1 MKKVIYVLL
10 LSIFLQPSFA
20 RDSEPKIIGEFFYI
34 AGGTGVS
41 EYMVPVSIELMTYQ
55 KVRFGYTLV
64 AKGGVS
70 NHPGISL
77 ADDKNENQISIY
89 YIMLNCVNKTL
100 AHRVYPLDQ
109 ENTANWKI
117 YNNADAY
124 HWDGTIN
131 KDYGSEFGLDFI
143 RPGLIPQE
151 AFQAACDFVKTF

>member
-64 AKGGVS
+64 AEGVFQ
-70 NHPGISL
+70 IIL
-77 ADDKNENQISIY
+77 AFHWQMIKMKIKYRFI
-89 YIMLNCVNKTL
+89 TL
-100 AHRVYPLDQ
+100 
-109 ENTANWKI
+109 
-117 YNNADAY
+117 
-124 HWDGTIN
+124 
-131 KDYGSEFGLDFI
+131 
-143 RPGLIPQE
+143 
-151 AFQAACDFVKTF
+151 C